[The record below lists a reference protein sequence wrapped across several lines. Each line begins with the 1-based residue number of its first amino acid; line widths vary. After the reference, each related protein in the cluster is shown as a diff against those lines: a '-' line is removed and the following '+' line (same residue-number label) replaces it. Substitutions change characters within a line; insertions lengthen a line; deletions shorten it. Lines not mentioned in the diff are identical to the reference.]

1 MVRQAGR
8 RVRGAFRNMN
18 RMAYLLVIPTFRD
31 WGRSV
36 LRERRNHVVEKQRV
50 AWMRSDRMI
59 GDHPIRSVVGIASKD
74 AHAGRV
80 LAALVRSTAAQ
91 RVIELGTNVGIS
103 GTYLASALPEG
114 GRLLTVDQS
123 ADRQAVA
130 RELFDRAGVADR
142 IEVVTGS
149 FSEVLESVA
158 EGGFDVAFVDGD
170 HTFSATI
177 WLVETLIEHAH
188 PGSLIVVDDIK
199 HSSEM
204 RRAWRSL
211 GAHHR
216 VEAISLS
223 DFGALKVVS

>member
-1 MVRQAGR
+1 MRNVN
-8 RVRGAFRNMN
+8 RVAW
-18 RMAYLLVIPTFRD
+18 LLVVPTFRD
-31 WGRSV
+31 WGKAA
-36 LRERRNHVVEKQRV
+36 LRERRNRVVEKQRV
-50 AWMRSDRMI
+50 EWMRSDRMV
-59 GDHPIRSVVGIASKD
+59 GDHTIRSVVGIASKD

-80 LAALVRSTAAQ
+80 LAALVRSRAAQ

-114 GRLLTVDQS
+114 GRLVTVDQS

-130 RELFDRAGVADR
+130 RELFDRAGVGDR

-149 FSEVLESVA
+149 FGDVLESVA

-177 WLVETLIEHAH
+177 WLVEKLIEHAH
-188 PGSLIVVDDIK
+188 RGSLIVVDDIR

-211 GAHHR
+211 GARHR
-216 VEAISLS
+216 VKAISLS
-223 DFGALKVVS
+223 DFGALEVVG